1 LNYKKSYFYVLIIV
15 AFVFILTIIL
25 YLHYLFIDF
34 LSLFENNLPFNLALI
49 ILAVVLFLV
58 FFRTILNPIFK
69 SEQVI
74 NDKIKYTLHELNIP
88 VSTIKLNIQLLKKSI
103 EDEKSLQRLTRIEQ
117 ANENLLKL
125 YNNLEYELQKEIDKI
140 EYEEFYLNEAVKL
153 SLEKFEDLKKDT
165 KIDID
170 IQNIV
175 IYSDYNGFLII
186 LDNLISNALKY
197 NAVENPY
204 IKIEYKDKI
213 FSIFNRGS
221 IIEAKNIMIVFDK
234 YFQEDSKNSGFGL
247 GLAMV
252 KEFCDKN
259 KILINIET
267 LDDGTKINLNFKN
280 ILLEK

>member
-1 LNYKKSYFYVLIIV
+1 MNYKKSYFYVLIIV